1 MTNVKEPEEKKV
13 STFHTFVFF
22 LICLFFTGVAVE
34 WELRQRRKFKS
45 AVNFKGFSKDKL
57 QAVIDDFNSLKT
69 CKDPYIEHFTGKHPE
84 FAGLNR
90 MWVINSCGYWL
101 RKIRRELKRKP
112 A

>member
-1 MTNVKEPEEKKV
+1 MMHTREAEKKRV
-13 STFHTFVFF
+13 SIFHTFVFF
-22 LICLFFTGVAVE
+22 FICLFFTGVALE

-69 CKDPYIEHFTGKHPE
+69 CKDPYIEHFTGRHPE

-90 MWVINSCGYWL
+90 MWIINSCGYWL
-101 RKIRRELKRKP
+101 RKFRRELKRKP